1 MVANFECTNGR
12 NCDGDWKINKIEIVH
27 DVFLRYGIKWI
38 FIITYGII
46 RRHCLTH
53 DYGSINMYAVPL
65 AMVFHDVQLHSGIKW
80 IFIGWDQAISR
91 KSEQN

>member
-1 MVANFECTNGR
+1 ME
-12 NCDGDWKINKIEIVH
+12 KKIEIVH

-80 IFIGWDQAISR
+80 IFIGWDQASSR